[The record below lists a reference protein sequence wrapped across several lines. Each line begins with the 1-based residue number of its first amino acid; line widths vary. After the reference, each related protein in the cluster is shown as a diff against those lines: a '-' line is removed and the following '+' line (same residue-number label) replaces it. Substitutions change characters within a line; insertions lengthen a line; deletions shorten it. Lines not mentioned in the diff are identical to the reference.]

1 MAYTFKCRSRAS
13 VTLLDANG
21 DELLRLIGRSPA
33 TRGAIGTEA
42 LPLAIAALEAAI
54 VPPVPGSLPRA
65 TAGNADRSAE
75 TEGDALEA
83 VPLRQRAL
91 PFLELLRGALASGEP
106 VTWGVV

>member
-1 MAYTFKCRSRAS
+1 
-13 VTLLDANG
+13 
-21 DELLRLIGRSPA
+21 
-33 TRGAIGTEA
+33 
-42 LPLAIAALEAAI
+42 
-54 VPPVPGSLPRA
+54 VPGSLPRA